1 MIDQTCLTE
10 APSSSNVAPPIQV
23 GHQDSNNNT
32 AVLWVEKFR
41 PKNFI
46 ELLSDDGTN
55 RTLLRWLKLWDKAVF
70 NREPKAKPPKPEDLN
85 KGDGK
90 DGKFQPGGGGG
101 GKFQKFNANNEVIE
115 ELDKDGRPV
124 QKVTNIAYRL
134 SSCLQSI
141 TFFLFVRRW
150 RFCMVPQVW
159 VKPLSV
165 TSWLPRLVT
174 SLLR

>member
-10 APSSSNVAPPIQV
+10 APSSSNVAPPIV

-70 NREPKAKPPKPEDLN
+70 NREPKAKPPKPEDPN

-124 QKVTNIAYRL
+124 QKVTNTR
-134 SSCLQSI
+134 S
-141 TFFLFVRRW
+141 FFLIGT
-150 RFCMVPQVW
+150 P
-159 VKPLSV
+159 
-165 TSWLPRLVT
+165 
-174 SLLR
+174 